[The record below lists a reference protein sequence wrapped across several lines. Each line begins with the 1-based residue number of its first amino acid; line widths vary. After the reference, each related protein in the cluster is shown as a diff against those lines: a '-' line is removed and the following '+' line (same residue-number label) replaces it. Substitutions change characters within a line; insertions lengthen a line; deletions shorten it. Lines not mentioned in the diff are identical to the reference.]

1 MNKLTTEQIKFIDDY
16 LYNAGVRFADIR
28 FEMTDHAATAIEVM
42 DGDFGQNFYA
52 YMASH
57 KRELLAGNKKFKKEA
72 IGNSFRLI
80 KNNLLKPYFLGLA
93 CIFFLTGY
101 YLLPTIGFDDLYG
114 IFIMISSGL
123 SLVFIVGFLYYWF
136 GKERYSVID
145 KLFIVLWLVPNGL
158 RIEKWIDNEKGI
170 LIYFSLYMAFMA
182 VLLFTVFQL
191 INKYK
196 RLYHA

>member
-1 MNKLTTEQIKFIDDY
+1 MSRLTTEQIKFIDDY

-28 FEMTDHAATAIEVM
+28 FEMTDHAATAIEAM

-72 IGNSFRLI
+72 IGNTFRLI
-80 KNNLLKPYFLGLA
+80 KNNLLKPYFPLLAGLVFM
-93 CIFFLTGY
+93 ISY
-101 YLLPTIGFDDLYG
+101 YLLPIVGFDEVYG
-114 IFIMISSGL
+114 IFIMITSGL
-123 SLVFIVGFLYYWF
+123 SLVFIIGFFYYWF

-145 KLFIVLWLVPNGL
+145 KLFIILWLVPNGL

-170 LIYFSLYMAFMA
+170 LIYFSVHMAFMA
-182 VLLFTVFQL
+182 VLLFTVFQM
-191 INKYK
+191 IKKYK
-196 RLYHA
+196 RLYYA